1 MLSETTLKEYQQLQD
16 FSAWAHLSGTVI
28 EITGADRQSFLH
40 NFCTNEIKKLEPG
53 NVCEAFVLNGKGK
66 TIGHM
71 HVFNIGDRLLLFATA
86 PIGGSLIEH
95 LDRYVIR
102 EDVQLTEVSSQC
114 TTAFLSGPD
123 AGSVIANQFS
133 EVDQE
138 ISPNRLAVT
147 PGSQTL
153 IAHIELAGWGY
164 LIIRRIG
171 GDGDGE
177 GDGGGVIELSV
188 SEVSGDAFEML
199 RVKHATPWFGR
210 DIDESNLP
218 QELLRDDKAISFV
231 KGCYLGQETVARI
244 DAIGKVNRVIVA
256 VSMDSQLSAG
266 AELMVDDK
274 PMGKLTSVAWS
285 PENDA
290 WIGMA
295 IVRRPH
301 EAAGAVLRCGETLVT
316 VKK

>member
-1 MLSETTLKEYQQLQD
+1 MLSETTLKEYQQFQNS
-16 FSAWAHLSGTVI
+16 SAWTRLSGTVV
-28 EITGADRQSFLH
+28 EITGADRQTFLH
-40 NFCTNEIKKLEPG
+40 NFCTNEIKRLEPG
-53 NVCEAFVLNGKGK
+53 NICEAFVLNGKGK

-71 HVFNIGDRLLLFATA
+71 HVLNTGDSLLLFATA

-102 EDVQLTEVSSQC
+102 EDVQLTEVSSQHSSV
-114 TTAFLSGPD
+114 FLFGPD
-123 AGSVIANQFS
+123 AGNVIANQFPI
-133 EVDQE
+133 EQK
-138 ISPNRLAVT
+138 ISPNRFVVT
-147 PGSQTL
+147 PDSQTL
-153 IAHIELAGWGY
+153 VAHVELAGWGY
-164 LIIRRIG
+164 LIIERS
-171 GDGDGE
+171 DADT
-177 GDGGGVIELSV
+177 DAELSV
-188 SEVSGDAFEML
+188 PEVSGDALEML
-199 RVKHATPWFGR
+199 RIKHATPWFGR

-244 DAIGKVNRVIVA
+244 DAIGKVNRVMVT
-256 VSMDSQLSAG
+256 VSMDGQLSAG

-301 EAAGAVLRCGETLVT
+301 ETAGSVLTCGETSVT
-316 VKK
+316 VKA